1 MRLGEMLLAS
11 GLIDE
16 WQLMLG
22 IRASRR
28 RGEYLGE
35 SLVADR
41 FLSES
46 QWLGVLSHHLDVPS
60 IEMSFTGTSRLSGA
74 SDVATEIV
82 LGDETVLEAVPSTV
96 ARRYGIFPLELK
108 RTQLG
113 YELTIATADPNN
125 ADLMDEL
132 SWLLQMEIKPVL
144 ASRRAISEAI
154 WRFYGDDDDGETGR
168 MPHPD
173 MLPEYRTYSPVLAIA

>member
-1 MRLGEMLLAS
+1 MGKRADMRLGETLLAS

-22 IRASRR
+22 IRASKR

-46 QWLGVLSHHLDVPS
+46 QWLGVLSQHLNVPS
-60 IEMSFTGTSRLSGA
+60 V
-74 SDVATEIV
+74 DEIV
-82 LGDETVLEAVPSTV
+82 LHDEMVLEAVPSTV
-96 ARRYGIFPLELK
+96 ARRYGVFPLELK

-125 ADLMDEL
+125 ADLIAEL
-132 SWLLQMEIKPVL
+132 SWLLQMEIKCVL

-173 MLPEYRTYSPVLAIA
+173 MLPDYRVYAGALAIA